1 MPPNYRFITTPPQT
15 TVRPISTMNSN
26 QYTTTRINENN
37 LNETKLVN
45 MKLNDSNLSPLVPLD
60 KKSQSFFQNESFA
73 DDLKKNIDQKRE
85 ELFRV

>member
-1 MPPNYRFITTPPQT
+1 
-15 TVRPISTMNSN
+15 
-26 QYTTTRINENN
+26 
-37 LNETKLVN
+37 
-45 MKLNDSNLSPLVPLD
+45 MKLNDSNLTPLVPLD

>member
-1 MPPNYRFITTPPQT
+1 
-15 TVRPISTMNSN
+15 MNSN

-45 MKLNDSNLSPLVPLD
+45 MKLNDSNLTPLVPLD
-60 KKSQSFFQNESFA
+60 KKSQSFFQNESCA

>member
-1 MPPNYRFITTPPQT
+1 
-15 TVRPISTMNSN
+15 MNSN
-26 QYTTTRINENN
+26 QYTTTRINEIN

-45 MKLNDSNLSPLVPLD
+45 MKLNDSNLTPLVPLD